1 MRKIVFAI
9 IGVAVVMLTACQS
22 SQSKSVERGKE
33 ESRVIYKGILP
44 AADCPGIVYD
54 LTLIGDSAYT
64 LNMTYLEGIDGKDV
78 TFSSTGNVDYT
89 RQGDKRAVILKPST
103 DEVATYLLVV
113 NDSILRMVN
122 DSLQEIPNNL
132 NYDLI
137 KQKQ

>member
-1 MRKIVFAI
+1 M
-9 IGVAVVMLTACQS
+9 
-22 SQSKSVERGKE
+22 
-33 ESRVIYKGILP
+33 IYKGILP

-103 DEVATYLLVV
+103 DEVATYFLVI
-113 NDSILRMVN
+113 NDSTLRMVN

-137 KQKQ
+137 KQK